1 PSLFFFI
8 IIFKFLLR
16 KIEIFRTNKKII
28 TLFKSSKKEDL
39 ISLEDV
45 ALSME
50 SSHLNDSVWV
60 KYSDLVNRYPL
71 FKEVA
76 EKQLLKTGHFLQK
89 EDSLSLYLVLVK
101 EVLRRNQVAPKSYIT
116 PTIKQ
121 MILHQRKK
129 RLLRTIEETLVDD
142 AQKNK
147 QFEIY

>member
-1 PSLFFFI
+1 
-8 IIFKFLLR
+8 
-16 KIEIFRTNKKII
+16 
-28 TLFKSSKKEDL
+28 
-39 ISLEDV
+39 
-45 ALSME
+45 
-50 SSHLNDSVWV
+50 
-60 KYSDLVNRYPL
+60 
-71 FKEVA
+71 VA